1 MDYFKVA
8 AYGLVICSQLTYAG
22 FTLAETPTASDR
34 SRGTIGIMDKDKYQ
48 CFIPIP
54 EAGQTVLYDFTASN
68 SPCKTD
74 TARDVEFNEI
84 PSATT
89 ILLTDNKLC
98 NTSDLLES
106 FWFRFKT
113 IKKSTTT
120 DYIELEYFKSYVPG
134 AVVRPGLLLTDLW
147 LKPGNAIVRDKL
159 SCVQITTSAAP
170 PSSVTETSAVP
181 AQP

>member
-8 AYGLVICSQLTYAG
+8 AYGLAICSQLTYAG

-34 SRGTIGIMDKDKYQ
+34 RGTIGIMDKDKHQ
-48 CFIPIP
+48 CFIPVP
-54 EAGQTVLYDFTASN
+54 EAGQTVVYPLSIT
-68 SPCKTD
+68 SPCESN
-74 TARDVEFNEI
+74 TARDIEFNEI

-89 ILLTDNKLC
+89 ILLTDSPFC
-98 NTSDLLES
+98 NTNDLEEN

-134 AVVRPGLLLTDLW
+134 SIVRPGLVLTDRW
-147 LKPGNAIVRDKL
+147 LKPGHEIVRDRL
-159 SCVQITTSAAP
+159 SCIAISTSAAP